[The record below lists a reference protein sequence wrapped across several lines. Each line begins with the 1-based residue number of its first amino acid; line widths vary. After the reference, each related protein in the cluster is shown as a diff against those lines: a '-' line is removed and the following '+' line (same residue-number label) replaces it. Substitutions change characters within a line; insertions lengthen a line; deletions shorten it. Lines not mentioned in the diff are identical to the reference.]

1 MDLGLKDKVV
11 VVTGGSRGIG
21 LATAKA
27 FLEEGAKLAIC
38 SLDDELEEV
47 AAELEKS
54 GSVYSERLDM
64 SNSEMVY
71 NFAENVYQKFGS
83 CLLYTSPS
91 PRD

>member
-38 SLDDELEEV
+38 SLDEELEEV
-47 AAELEKS
+47 TAELEKL

-64 SNSEMVY
+64 SDSEKVY
-71 NFAENVYQKFGS
+71 KFAENVYQKFGS
-83 CLLYTSPS
+83 IDC
-91 PRD
+91 

>member
-38 SLDDELEEV
+38 SLDEELEEV
-47 AAELEKS
+47 TAELEKL

-64 SNSEMVY
+64 SDSEKV
-71 NFAENVYQKFGS
+71 
-83 CLLYTSPS
+83 
-91 PRD
+91 